1 MPSNGEVQSNV
12 IRMRGL
18 PYDVTPS
25 SIMEFFD
32 GCAIK
37 DGEQGV
43 HLTRDGLGRP
53 SGEAYIEFE
62 TVEDAKTGMQFDRK
76 HIGKRYVELF
86 PSNENEMNF
95 VLPRSGHEGQLR
107 EPVLRMRGLP
117 FSADFGAIREFFQGY
132 TIVKDGILMV
142 YNDSGKPSGEAYVQ
156 FVNPDVA
163 TRAMSKNKQNM
174 GHRYVEL
181 FPSSMG
187 EAYAEANRQQSLQQM
202 YSGEYSGIGGYGDY
216 HQPMAGVG
224 YAGPP
229 YPGGP
234 MGGGRMPGGPMRG
247 GLRGA
252 GGPMPMRPGLG
263 RPSPYQAGP
272 PGRRL
277 GSSGKPGS
285 DWASRTGYW
294 VHMRGLPYSSTEQDI
309 VDFFS
314 PLSLAHVELHYNAA
328 GLPSG
333 EADVDFYSGEDAKSA
348 MSKDKQHMGS
358 RYIDLFLHQAAEE
371 SAIGFGNGVPSLMP
385 GGGGGPFGGAAAGAG
400 FGGPMGGM
408 MPPFNGGP
416 QRGGFR
422 GGPGPA
428 RGGVGGGAYKLHLRG
443 LPWSAGERE
452 IANFFYP
459 VQPARIAVLPDANG
473 RSSGEADVFFHTADE
488 QQQALSRNGE
498 CLGTRYIEIFV
509 RY

>member
-1 MPSNGEVQSNV
+1 MPSNGDVQSSV

-18 PYDVTPS
+18 PFDVTPET
-25 SIMEFFD
+25 IVEFFE
-32 GCAIK
+32 GCAVK
-37 DGEQGV
+37 DGQKGV

-53 SGEAYIEFE
+53 SGEAYVEFD
-62 TVEDAKTGMQFDRK
+62 TVDDAKSAMQFDRK

-86 PSNENEMNF
+86 PSNENEMKF
-95 VLPRSGHEGQLR
+95 VLPRSGSDSSLR

-117 FSADFGAIREFFQGY
+117 FSADFASIREFFHGY

-156 FVNPDVA
+156 FTAPDVA
-163 TRAMSKNKQNM
+163 MRAMSKNKENM
-174 GHRYVEL
+174 GHRYIEL

-202 YSGEYSGIGGYGDY
+202 YSGDYAGIGAYGDY
-216 HQPMAGVG
+216 QQPGVG

-229 YPGGP
+229 GYPGGP
-234 MGGGRMPGGPMRG
+234 MAMGGRVAGGPMRG
-247 GLRGA
+247 GPRA

-272 PGRRL
+272 PAGRRF

-294 VHMRGLPYSSTEQDI
+294 VHMRGLPYSATEQEI
-309 VDFFS
+309 AEFFA
-314 PLSLAHVELHYNAA
+314 PLSIAHVELHYNAA

-333 EADVDFYSGEDAKSA
+333 EADVDFYNGEDAASA
-348 MSKDKQHMGS
+348 MAKDKQHMGP
-358 RYIDLFLHQAAEE
+358 RYIDLFLHQAPDSGAGPV
-371 SAIGFGNGVPSLMP
+371 GFGNGGGGVPGLMP
-385 GGGGGPFGGAAAGAG
+385 GGGGGFGGAAAGAG
-400 FGGPMGGM
+400 FGGPMGVA
-408 MPPFNGGP
+408 P
-416 QRGGFR
+416 RGAFR
-422 GGPGPA
+422 GGM
-428 RGGVGGGAYKLHLRG
+428 GGGGGMGRGGGAFKLHLRG

-452 IANFFYP
+452 IVNFFYP
-459 VQPARIAVLPDANG
+459 LQPARVNVLPDASG
-473 RSSGEADVFFHTADE
+473 RSSGEADVFFNTADE
-488 QQQALSRNGE
+488 QQKALARNGD
-498 CLGTRYIEIFV
+498 CLGTRYIEIFL